1 MGSSCQHSNVI
12 KCTPINSIS
21 STSKSTNLL
30 SNRGKDGA
38 KRPSLNQS
46 KAKDKKFSY
55 QCEYFSQEDQIRLM
69 KFNSLPIHRSIS
81 ELDLSVSKLTEINR
95 GSYGVVY
102 KALSNSGTCF
112 AIKVIEKKKEKT
124 VNTANSVGIMTKET
138 EINLL
143 SKLEHKNIVQYY
155 RYEEYDDR
163 YDIYMEYCEDGT
175 IQDQIM
181 KYKKLDENV
190 IRCYLRHILLGLEYL
205 HFKKVAHRDI
215 KSSNILIS
223 KGVCKLCDFGLSKD
237 IWKKKESNGK
247 VNQACSIKGTYYYI
261 APEIVNQPY
270 NGTLADI
277 DWFYSDIWSLGV
289 TVFQMATGKFPYSE
303 NKIYRMM
310 VKPSVK
316 QFEPVDIP
324 VHLSKE
330 LRDFIGSCLKIEPH
344 ERLTVS
350 QLLKHT
356 FVVGDDAEDLR
367 KEYEDDYE
375 EIVEEEDI
383 GDNQQIFGVN
393 GFMNKKQIISIG

>member
-1 MGSSCQHSNVI
+1 MGSSCQRSIVI
-12 KCTPINSIS
+12 KATPINSLS
-21 STSKSTNLL
+21 STSKSTNIL

-38 KRPSLNQS
+38 KRPSSKQS
-46 KAKDKKFSY
+46 QTKEKKTSY
-55 QCEYFSQEDQIRLM
+55 KFEYFSHEDQIRLM
-69 KFNSLPIHRSIS
+69 KFNSLPIRRSLID
-81 ELDLSVSKLTEINR
+81 LDLSVSKLTEINR

-112 AIKVIEKKKEKT
+112 AIKVIDKKRNEQQT
-124 VNTANSVGIMTKET
+124 VNSIGIMTKET

-205 HFKKVAHRDI
+205 HYKKVAHRDI
-215 KSSNILIS
+215 KSSNIVIS

-237 IWKKKESNGK
+237 IWKEKETN
-247 VNQACSIKGTYYYI
+247 VNKACSIKGTYNYI

-270 NGTLADI
+270 NGTLSDI
-277 DWFYSDIWSLGV
+277 DWFYSDIWSLGI
-289 TVFQMATGKFPYSE
+289 TVFQMATGQFPYSE
-303 NKIYRMM
+303 NQIYKLLF
-310 VKPSVK
+310 KPSAK
-316 QFEPVDIP
+316 PFEPIKIP

-330 LRDFIGSCLKIEPH
+330 LTDFIGSCLKIDPH
-344 ERLTVS
+344 ERLSVS
-350 QLLKHT
+350 QLLKHP
-356 FVVGDDAEDLR
+356 FIVGNDTEDWR
-367 KEYEDDYE
+367 KDYE
-375 EIVEEEDI
+375 EDYDQIVEEDI

-393 GFMNKKQIISIG
+393 GFMNKKKIVSIG